1 MPHIDLNSDIGEGL
15 PEETDL
21 EILRLVTSA
30 NVACGGHAGDL
41 STMRRTAE
49 ACVRLG
55 VRIGAHP
62 SYPDRENFGRVSRSM
77 PAAELLL
84 SVIGQVR
91 TLSSIS
97 NEAGGRVEY
106 IKPHGALYHDR
117 ESNPEVSAVI
127 TEASDELGLTLMGT
141 SGPIKEGFID
151 RRYSRDGTL
160 APRSS
165 PGAMITDPAAA
176 ADQALAL
183 APSVDSL
190 CVHSDTPNSVR
201 LVAAA
206 RDRLIEAGYRISAR

>member
-62 SYPDRENFGRVSRSM
+62 SYPNREDFGRVSIPM
-77 PAAELLL
+77 AAAELFR
-84 SVIGQVR
+84 SAIDQVG
-91 TLSSIS
+91 TLSSIAK
-97 NEAGGRVEY
+97 EAGGRVEY

-117 ESNPEVSAVI
+117 ESSPEVSEVVE
-127 TEASDELGLTLMGT
+127 EAARKFALPLMGM
-141 SGPIKEGFID
+141 SGSIKEGFID
-151 RRYSRDGTL
+151 RRYLDDGTL
-160 APRSS
+160 APRSL
-165 PGAMITDPAAA
+165 PDALITDPDVAG
-176 ADQALAL
+176 DQALAL
-183 APSVDSL
+183 APAVDSL
-190 CVHSDTPNSVR
+190 CVHSDTPNAAELLR
-201 LVAAA
+201 AA
-206 RDRLIEAGYRISAR
+206 RRRLMGAGYRISAR

>member
-1 MPHIDLNSDIGEGL
+1 MPRIDLNSDIGEGL
-15 PEETDL
+15 PEETDF
-21 EILRLVTSA
+21 EILRIVTSA

-41 STMRRTAE
+41 STMRRTVD
-49 ACVRLG
+49 ACIRLG

-62 SYPDRENFGRVSRSM
+62 SYPDRENFGRVSKPM

-84 SVIGQVR
+84 SVIDQVR

-127 TEASDELGLTLMGT
+127 TEASNELDLTLMGM

-151 RRYSRDGTL
+151 RRYSGKRTL

-165 PGAMITDPAAA
+165 PGALITDPDAA
-176 ADQALAL
+176 ADQAVAL

-190 CVHSDTPNSVR
+190 CVHSDTRNAFE